1 MTMQEP
7 LLRVEDLRFTFGAA
21 DTGVKAVDGVSF
33 DVYKGETLGIVGE
46 SGSGKS
52 VTVMSLLGLIP
63 QPPGNLVG
71 GTALFDG
78 DDLLTMSKSDLRKV
92 RGGAIGMIFQDAMTA
107 LNPVFTI
114 GSQIVETVRAH
125 NPNLSAKE
133 AKQKAI
139 GLLSE
144 VGVPSPDQRFKEYP
158 HQYSGGMRQRAM
170 IAMAMANR
178 PRLLI
183 ADEPTTALDV
193 TIQAQVLNV
202 LSDAKNDANASTILI
217 THDLGVVA
225 EMADRVAVM
234 YAGKIVE
241 TGTAEEVFFK
251 PQHPY
256 TVGLLSSLPRLDA
269 ESETLIPIRGNPP
282 DASNFPSGCRFHD
295 RCDLR
300 QDRGI
305 CVTDMPDLV
314 TVGAAGRRSR
324 CHFTEEVPTYARQRE
339 VQMFHESDVE
349 GNQR

>member
-1 MTMQEP
+1 MEEP
-7 LLRVEDLRFTFGAA
+7 LLRVKDLQFTFGAT
-21 DTGVKAVDGVSF
+21 DTGVRAVDGVSF

-71 GTALFDG
+71 GTAMFDG
-78 DDLLTMSKSDLRKV
+78 SDLLTMSKNALRKV
-92 RGGAIGMIFQDAMTA
+92 RGGSIGMIFQDAMTA
-107 LNPVFTI
+107 LNPVFTV
-114 GSQIVETVRAH
+114 GSQITEAVKTH
-125 NPNLSAKE
+125 NPKMSDND
-133 AKQKAI
+133 AKQKTI
-139 GLLSE
+139 SLLAE
-144 VGVPSPDQRFKEYP
+144 VGVPSPEQRSKQYP
-158 HQYSGGMRQRAM
+158 HQFSGGMRQRAM

-193 TIQAQVLNV
+193 TIQAQVLKV
-202 LSDAKNDANASTILI
+202 LSDAKADASASTILI

-241 TGTAEEVFFK
+241 TGTVDEVFFK

-269 ESETLIPIRGNPP
+269 DSETLIPIRGNPP
-282 DASNFPSGCRFHD
+282 SASNYPSGCRFHD
-295 RCDLR
+295 RCDLM
-300 QDRGI
+300 RGREI
-305 CVTDMPDLV
+305 CATDMPDLISIG
-314 TVGAAGRRSR
+314 TDGRSSR
-324 CHFTEEVPTYARQRE
+324 CHFTEEVPAFAKQRE
-339 VQMFHESDVE
+339 AIMFQDTDEE
-349 GNQR
+349 GNQT

>member
-1 MTMQEP
+1 MEEP
-7 LLRVEDLRFTFGAA
+7 LLRVEDLRFTFGATE
-21 DTGVKAVDGVSF
+21 TGVRAVDGVSF
-33 DVYKGETLGIVGE
+33 DVYRGETLGIVGE

-71 GTALFDG
+71 GSALFDG
-78 DDLLTMSKSDLRKV
+78 DDLLTMSKSNLRKV
-92 RGGAIGMIFQDAMTA
+92 RGGEIGMIFQDAMTA

-114 GSQIVETVRAH
+114 GSQIVETVKAH
-125 NPNLSAKE
+125 NPKLSDKE

-139 GLLSE
+139 GLLSQ
-144 VGVPSPDQRFKEYP
+144 VGVSSPDQRFKEYP

-202 LSDAKNDANASTILI
+202 LSDAKKDANASTILI

-241 TGTAEEVFFK
+241 TGTAEEVFYD

-295 RCDLR
+295 RCDLM

-314 TVGAAGRRSR
+314 TVGAAGRSSR
-324 CHFTEEVPTYARQRE
+324 CHFTEEVPAYAKQRE

-349 GNQR
+349 GNQT

>member
-1 MTMQEP
+1 MQEP
-7 LLRVEDLRFTFGAA
+7 LLRVEDLRFSFGAA
-21 DTGVKAVDGVSF
+21 DSGVRAVDGVSF
-33 DVYKGETLGIVGE
+33 EVHRGETLGIVGE

-63 QPPGNLVG
+63 SPPGNLVG
-71 GTALFDG
+71 GTAMFDG
-78 DDLLTMSKSDLRKV
+78 EDLLTMSKSKMRKI

-107 LNPVFTI
+107 LNPVFTV
-114 GSQIVETVRAH
+114 GSQILETIKTH
-125 NPNLSAKE
+125 NPDLSDKQ

-139 GLLSE
+139 DLLIE
-144 VGVPSPDQRFKEYP
+144 VGVPSPEQRFKQYP

-202 LSDAKNDANASTILI
+202 LSAAKEDVQASTILI

-241 TGTAEEVFFK
+241 TGTVDEVFFA

-256 TVGLLSSLPRLDA
+256 TVGLLSSLPRLDTDA
-269 ESETLIPIRGNPP
+269 ETLIPIRGNPP
-282 DASNFPSGCRFHD
+282 NASKFPSGCRFHD

-300 QDRGI
+300 NGREI
-305 CVTDMPDLV
+305 CTTDMPELIS
-314 TVGAAGRRSR
+314 VGSGSRSTR
-324 CHFTEEVPTYARQRE
+324 CHFPDEVPEFAKERE
-339 VQMFHESDVE
+339 QMHSQPDT
-349 GNQR
+349 GGTQS